1 MGGEIKSPETLAE
14 RFWSLARGME
24 GMTDSTEPVAVVEH
38 VLAVL
43 DALDAGKVG
52 ADLSAGTV
60 NFLTLLRQREVQGD
74 LLYASPEQARG
85 EPVDERSLVFSVGV
99 LLFEKLTGRHPFG
112 AEGNPQRLARIQRG
126 EMASG
131 VNYFPRVPAELR
143 AVLLK
148 AMGPFPEE
156 RWNTLADLRLQ
167 LRAFVGYAR
176 APGNGTTQRLSRP
189 LPALPGES
197 LPPPSGRRRAPS
209 PSIELPRMATMSGR
223 HSAVRAEPA
232 AEPPPPADI
241 VSRVRARFARP
252 RLPPGAW
259 AFAGVL
265 AGAAVTSFVFLAAWP
280 DQSATPPAQAHEA
293 IQLAKP
299 ADVTA
304 QMPAPD
310 ATGPSAPTAVL
321 PVAQA
326 PAPPPVQAAGPAVR
340 AAEPAPQR
348 AGPAPAVRAAE
359 PAPQRAQPAPAVRAA
374 EPATPKR
381 AEPAAPAV
389 RAAEPAT
396 PQRAKPAPAVRAAEP
411 ATPKRA
417 EPPAA
422 GVGPFDPSTGG
433 ENALAA
439 VRACVAADRAAQFGA
454 SLLYDAGSGLSRR
467 VYFGAVQ
474 QLHAPERHCME
485 EALIGLSAGAA
496 PARPSIVTYSFHLSP
511 AGDHVK
517 ARLKPA
523 P

>member
-1 MGGEIKSPETLAE
+1 MGGENKSPETLAE

-24 GMTDSTEPVAVVEH
+24 GTTDSTEPVAVVEH
-38 VLAVL
+38 VLSVL

-60 NFLTLLRQREVQGD
+60 NFLTLLRQHEVQGD

-85 EPVDERSLVFSVGV
+85 EQLDERSLVFSVGV

-112 AEGNPQRLARIQRG
+112 ADGNPQRLARIQRG

-176 APGNGTTQRLSRP
+176 APGNGTTPRLSRP

-232 AEPPPPADI
+232 AEPPAPADI
-241 VSRVRARFARP
+241 VSRVRARFARS

-259 AFAGVL
+259 AFGGVL
-265 AGAAVTSFVFLAAWP
+265 AGAVVTSFVFLAAWP
-280 DQSATPPAQAHEA
+280 EQSATAPAQAHET
-293 IQLAKP
+293 IQLARP
-299 ADVTA
+299 ADATA
-304 QMPAPD
+304 QTPAPT
-310 ATGPSAPTAVL
+310 ATRPASAPTAAL

-326 PAPPPVQAAGPAVR
+326 PEPAPVAAARPPAR
-340 AAEPAPQR
+340 AAEPAMPK
-348 AGPAPAVRAAE
+348 P
-359 PAPQRAQPAPAVRAA
+359 
-374 EPATPKR
+374 EPATD
-381 AEPAAPAV
+381 A
-389 RAAEPAT
+389 
-396 PQRAKPAPAVRAAEP
+396 
-411 ATPKRA
+411 
-417 EPPAA
+417 
-422 GVGPFDPSTGG
+422 GPFDPSTGG
-433 ENALAA
+433 EIALAA

-454 SLLYDAGSGLSRR
+454 SLLYDVKSGLSRR

-474 QLHAPERHCME
+474 QLHAPERSCME
-485 EALIGLSAGAA
+485 EKLIGLSAGAA

-517 ARLKPA
+517 ARLQPA

>member
-24 GMTDSTEPVAVVEH
+24 GTTDSTEPVAVVEH
-38 VLAVL
+38 VLSVL

-60 NFLTLLRQREVQGD
+60 NFLTLLRQHEVQGD

-85 EPVDERSLVFSVGV
+85 EQVDERSLVFSVGV

-112 AEGNPQRLARIQRG
+112 ADGNPQRLARIQRG

-176 APGNGTTQRLSRP
+176 APGNGTTPRLSRP

-223 HSAVRAEPA
+223 HSAVRAEPLPA

-241 VSRVRARFARP
+241 VSRVRARFARS

-259 AFAGVL
+259 AFGGVL
-265 AGAAVTSFVFLAAWP
+265 VGAVVTSFVFLAAWP
-280 DQSATPPAQAHEA
+280 ERSATAPAQAHET
-293 IQLAKP
+293 IQLARP
-299 ADVTA
+299 ADATA
-304 QMPAPD
+304 LEPTPI
-310 ATGPSAPTAVL
+310 ATRPPSTTVS

-326 PAPPPVQAAGPAVR
+326 PEPAPVAAARPAAR
-340 AAEPAPQR
+340 AAEPAMQ
-348 AGPAPAVRAAE
+348 
-359 PAPQRAQPAPAVRAA
+359 
-374 EPATPKR
+374 KR
-381 AEPAAPAV
+381 AEPA
-389 RAAEPAT
+389 
-396 PQRAKPAPAVRAAEP
+396 
-411 ATPKRA
+411 
-417 EPPAA
+417 PAA
-422 GVGPFDPSTGG
+422 GAGPFDPLTGG

-439 VRACVAADRAAQFGA
+439 VRACVAADRAARFGA
-454 SLLYDAGSGLSRR
+454 SLLYDVESGLSRR

-485 EALIGLSAGAA
+485 EVLIGLSAGAA

-523 P
+523 R

>member
-60 NFLTLLRQREVQGD
+60 NFLTLLRQHEVQGD

-85 EPVDERSLVFSVGV
+85 EQVDERSLVFSVGV

-112 AEGNPQRLARIQRG
+112 ADGNPQRLARIQRG

-131 VNYFPRVPAELR
+131 VNYFPRVPAEMR

-176 APGNGTTQRLSRP
+176 APGNGTTPRLSRP

-223 HSAVRAEPA
+223 HSAVRAEPQPV
-232 AEPPPPADI
+232 AEPPAPADI
-241 VSRVRARFARP
+241 VSRVRARFART

-259 AFAGVL
+259 AFGGVL
-265 AGAAVTSFVFLAAWP
+265 AGAVVTSFVFLAAWP
-280 DQSATPPAQAHEA
+280 EQSATAPAQAHET

-299 ADVTA
+299 ADATA
-304 QMPAPD
+304 QTSTPTATRPAP
-310 ATGPSAPTAVL
+310 PVAPTVVL
-321 PVAQA
+321 PVA
-326 PAPPPVQAAGPAVR
+326 PAP
-340 AAEPAPQR
+340 EPAPVAAARPPTR
-348 AGPAPAVRAAE
+348 ATE
-359 PAPQRAQPAPAVRAA
+359 PTMP
-374 EPATPKR
+374 ER
-381 AEPAAPAV
+381 AEPS
-389 RAAEPAT
+389 T
-396 PQRAKPAPAVRAAEP
+396 PGA
-411 ATPKRA
+411 
-417 EPPAA
+417 
-422 GVGPFDPSTGG
+422 GPFDPATGG
-433 ENALAA
+433 EIALAA
-439 VRACVAADRAAQFGA
+439 VRACVAADRAVQFGA
-454 SLLYDAGSGLSRR
+454 SLLYDVESGLSRR

-474 QLHAPERHCME
+474 QLHAPERDCME
-485 EALIGLSAGAA
+485 NKLMGLSAGAA
-496 PARPSIVTYSFHLSP
+496 PTRPSIVTYSFQLSP